1 MVIFTT
7 QHVNAKNVT
16 ANFVCLYLFDHERKK
31 ERMKEIHYLLEF
43 CRVRLVFPPLVSVY
57 G

>member
-31 ERMKEIHYLLEF
+31 ERTKEIHYHSLLRCEDLF
-43 CRVRLVFPPLVSVY
+43 DQQFEK
-57 G
+57 